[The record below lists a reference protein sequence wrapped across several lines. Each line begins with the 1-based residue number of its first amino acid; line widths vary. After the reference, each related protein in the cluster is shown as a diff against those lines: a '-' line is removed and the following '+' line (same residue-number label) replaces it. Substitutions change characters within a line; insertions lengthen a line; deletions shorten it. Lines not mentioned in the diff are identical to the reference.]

1 MSYAVLQQKI
11 MSLPE
16 EYINIV
22 SAYIDSLPPVKDK
35 EKKSARGIA
44 AKYANPALIEKE
56 NEVMSKAFGEKYEK
70 LNKRLI

>member
-35 EKKSARGIA
+35 EKKV
-44 AKYANPALIEKE
+44 P
-56 NEVMSKAFGEKYEK
+56 GES
-70 LNKRLI
+70 LQSMQIQL

>member
-35 EKKSARGIA
+35 EKKSARESLQSMQIQ
-44 AKYANPALIEKE
+44 L
-56 NEVMSKAFGEKYEK
+56 
-70 LNKRLI
+70 